1 MSSPPT
7 PLTTRAV
14 LGSLLA
20 GAAVSLVGATVLMG
34 IPGALLAALAAPAI
48 DLLWPAPNAFPRDS
62 AWPFM
67 IFTSLLWGALV
78 PVCWLW
84 TRRLGLRRWRRAGA
98 VALGLVVGGVA
109 LVLVLHALMVVPLL
123 GA

>member
-1 MSSPPT
+1 MSDPPA
-7 PLTTRAV
+7 PLTTRTV

-34 IPGALLAALAAPAI
+34 IPGALLAALATPVI

-84 TRRLGLRRWRRAGA
+84 TRRMRLRGWRRAAA
-98 VALGLVVGGVA
+98 VALGMLLGG
-109 LVLVLHALMVVPLL
+109 LVLVLVLYALMVVPLL
-123 GA
+123 GE